1 MPGSQRDTGTAQA
14 PRASADAPVD
24 AGRAERDRMEQELIA
39 ARREAFGLPGPG
51 EQDSGA
57 TVGMALS
64 GGGIRSATFS
74 LGILQAMAAA
84 GILRRIDYFS
94 TVSGGGY
101 TGGFRGARLRA
112 TARTGSVDGAEAV
125 RRGYALAVSVLTGDE
140 GRLELEV
147 DADVTPARRT
157 VFHPNRWLRE
167 AGRYLAPTRSNDWL

>member
-39 ARREAFGLPGPG
+39 ARREACGLPGPG

-74 LGILQAMAAA
+74 LGVLQALAAA
-84 GILRRIDYFS
+84 GILRRSDYSS
-94 TVSGGGY
+94 TVSGAGY
-101 TGGFRGARLRA
+101 TGGFLGALLRA
-112 TARTGSVDGAEAV
+112 PARATRASSADAV
-125 RRGYALAVSVLTGDE
+125 RRGYALVESVLAGDA
-140 GRLELEV
+140 GKPELEI
-147 DADVTPARRT
+147 DDDVVPGRRT
-157 VFHPNRWLRE
+157 IFHPIRWLRE
-167 AGRYLAPTRSNDWL
+167 AG